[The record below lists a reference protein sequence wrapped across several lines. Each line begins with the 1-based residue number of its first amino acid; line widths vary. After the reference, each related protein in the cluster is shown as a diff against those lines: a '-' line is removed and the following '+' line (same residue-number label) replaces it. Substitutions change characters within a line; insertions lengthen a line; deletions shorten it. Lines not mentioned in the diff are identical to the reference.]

1 MADFSERGAGK
12 IAAASNNPSVTKA
25 KGKRIQGGRV
35 VESRY
40 LQYEKRTK
48 KTPSAE
54 ALKSSGKLPEG
65 GRKVGALQKS
75 KEDNGI
81 NKGDLQSTLL
91 EGHGTAPPDLDLSAI
106 NEKCMVR
113 RAPQLD
119 KRTLEKTESMSL
131 IAPRSTSFAAP
142 RKKSPDLPEVMD
154 MMESQTLLL
163 SLLAVKI
170 ENSLAQLEEK
180 AEKHLSAICREQ
192 ERLQRQAHELKHRLL
207 LSHKQQELA
216 ATLGT
221 QMELL
226 GPFKAVAKRFKE
238 QYMTLATALDSTRHE
253 LPMRSIHLEGSGQE
267 LLDTLQPALR
277 TTYQLLGELSID
289 TSEADVQVLR
299 LLDELKDVTAKKD
312 LELRRTISQVLEL
325 SAEAS
330 KEAALLNQEVWEEA
344 KGTTASSQ
352 WYFNPDGGPGDPPG
366 ELQSTVPSEDHP
378 SCTL

>member
-1 MADFSERGAGK
+1 GPSLLSYRK

-48 KTPSAE
+48 
-54 ALKSSGKLPEG
+54 KSSGKLPEG

-106 NEKCMVR
+106 NGE
-113 RAPQLD
+113 
-119 KRTLEKTESMSL
+119 TLEKTESMSL

-352 WYFNPDGGPGDPPG
+352 WYFNPD
-366 ELQSTVPSEDHP
+366 
-378 SCTL
+378 